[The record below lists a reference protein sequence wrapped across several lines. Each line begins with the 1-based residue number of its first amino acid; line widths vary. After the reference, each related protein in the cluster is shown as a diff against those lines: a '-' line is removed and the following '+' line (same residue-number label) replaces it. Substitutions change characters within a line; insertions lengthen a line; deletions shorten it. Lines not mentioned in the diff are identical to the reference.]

1 MSSTKQIKYRD
12 AAGNETLMNIAVD
25 AVNVESNTFTPATTR
40 VNLVSGEKLP
50 TIFGK
55 IMRWFADLKAVAFTG
70 SYTDLSSKP
79 SLGTA
84 SGYAVANNDT
94 TNNAS
99 YLSTAAVAYQHGREI
114 DQINSDLSSRLPGGT
129 GIQWDG
135 VNFWGTTTAGVKKKL
150 GEPVVCNAIGTSIS
164 GRVLTMS
171 VTDTPA
177 SYTNFYVQLN
187 NAAFLQTAP
196 HTLTYSYSAG
206 TLTITASPYGFNN
219 AMAPNTYN
227 ANVIFF

>member
-114 DQINSDLSSRLPGGT
+114 DRINSDLSARLPGGT

-135 VNFWGTTTAGVKKKL
+135 ANFWGTTTAGVKKKL
-150 GEPVVCNAIGTSIS
+150 GDCQKLKTIEVKINSTWGGGSVNTILHINVIYNGDNIT
-164 GRVLTMS
+164 S
-171 VTDTPA
+171 VTGEVKWNSD
-177 SYTNFYVQLN
+177 
-187 NAAFLQTAP
+187 
-196 HTLTYSYSAG
+196 G
-206 TLTITASPYGFNN
+206 
-219 AMAPNTYN
+219 PNTAVVNSFSIY
-227 ANVIFF
+227 